1 MRFVLPF
8 SRLRLATYPGG
19 TLAWMLCFGILW
31 VQTSGFSQAS
41 GTLLLN
47 GDVYGYMVDD
57 KGDTIILATLG
68 DVSVSSVKGFKNP
81 EDYNKYRRY
90 RRYAYMVYP
99 YAVEAVRIFREQE
112 HATATM
118 REGQRRRYIRHLQH
132 ELEEKFEDPLRNLTR
147 TQGMIL
153 MKMIE
158 RELQTPMYSLIR
170 DLRGGFNAY
179 YWSAI
184 SNMYGYK
191 LREGYIRGQD
201 PILDIVLD
209 DVNPMFRNP
218 YPEQK

>member
-1 MRFVLPF
+1 MRFSFPCFYEHPFRLPCWLIWLGLSF
-8 SRLRLATYPGG
+8 LQTNAFAQATG
-19 TLAWMLCFGILW
+19 TLM
-31 VQTSGFSQAS
+31 
-41 GTLLLN
+41 LN

-90 RRYAYMVYP
+90 RRYAYQVYP

-118 REGQRRRYIRHLQH
+118 REGQRRRYIRHLQK
-132 ELEEKFEDPLRNLTR
+132 ELEDKFEDPLRNLTR

-158 RELQTPMYSLIR
+158 RELQIPMYDLIH
-170 DLRGGFNAY
+170 DLKGGFNAY
-179 YWSAI
+179 YWSAV

-191 LREGYIRGQD
+191 LREGYIRGKD

-218 YPEQK
+218 HQTQK